1 MRILL
6 FLLCL
11 ISQKLSWAQCSF
23 TFAQDVC
30 EETDFTTAAIQ
41 LWDGDFIVG
50 GGGAGCDGNP
60 NLAHLTRFNCEG
72 KIVWQR
78 TYPENDAFGLPA
90 YIKQIDSNTILVGC
104 GSTLPRLLTVNA
116 NNGNVILDIY
126 NYIPHPF
133 KAEFFSGSV
142 MYDNGYAYMFPNN
155 GNPSNCYLYA
165 IKIDVINF
173 NILWMKEIIL
183 PNMAT
188 TDQLKISQAID
199 LRTGKIAL
207 FGHLINQP
215 KVMMITIDTSA
226 NIENVYFPFD
236 SVGPLVTKP
245 AFIYQTNLSFDRNFF
260 LLTLREQFNS
270 NKYIATIDTIGKLL
284 RYVEY
289 SNVFNFIQTRD
300 GNYAICGEQ
309 DLIRKL
315 DTNFQTI
322 YSIKSP
328 WQGSM
333 YGLINEATD
342 GGLFVGGAANILP
355 TRGDMTFIK
364 AEPHGGINS
373 VQEVQDITAQIQ
385 TTPNPATTQ
394 VHITSPVKLESY
406 TINNTSGTQLQSGV
420 LDNDNNIDISQLPQ
434 GLYFLQVQLE
444 NGQRV
449 VKKLLVNK
457 E

>member
-1 MRILL
+1 
-6 FLLCL
+6 
-11 ISQKLSWAQCSF
+11 
-23 TFAQDVC
+23 
-30 EETDFTTAAIQ
+30 
-41 LWDGDFIVG
+41 
-50 GGGAGCDGNP
+50 
-60 NLAHLTRFNCEG
+60 
-72 KIVWQR
+72 
-78 TYPENDAFGLPA
+78 
-90 YIKQIDSNTILVGC
+90 
-104 GSTLPRLLTVNA
+104 
-116 NNGNVILDIY
+116 
-126 NYIPHPF
+126 
-133 KAEFFSGSV
+133 
-142 MYDNGYAYMFPNN
+142 
-155 GNPSNCYLYA
+155 
-165 IKIDVINF
+165 
-173 NILWMKEIIL
+173 MKEIIL
-183 PNMAT
+183 PNMSV
-188 TDQLKISQAID
+188 TDQLKIHQAIN
-199 LRTGKIAL
+199 LNNGTITL
-207 FGHLINQP
+207 FGYLIDQTRIT
-215 KVMMITIDTSA
+215 MITIDTSA
-226 NIENVYFPFD
+226 NIKDVYFPFD

-342 GGLFVGGAANILP
+342 GGLFVGGLANGLGK
-355 TRGDMTFIK
+355 RGDMAFIK

-373 VQEVQDITAQIQ
+373 VQEVQDLAAQIQ
-385 TTPNPATTQ
+385 TSPNPATTQ

-406 TINNTSGTQLQSGV
+406 TINNTSGTQVQSGV
-420 LDNDNNIDISQLPQ
+420 LENDNNIDISQLPQ
-434 GLYFLQVQLE
+434 GLYFLQLQLE

-449 VKKLLVNK
+449 TKKLVRSY
-457 E
+457 

>member
-1 MRILL
+1 MRVILL
-6 FLLCL
+6 L
-11 ISQKLSWAQCSF
+11 ISIVWQTVALAQCSF
-23 TFAQDVC
+23 THAQDVC

-60 NLAHLTRFNCEG
+60 DLLHLTRFNCKGEM
-72 KIVWQR
+72 VWQK

-236 SVGPLVTKP
+236 SIGSSIAKP
-245 AFIYQTNLSFDRNFF
+245 YFIYQTNLAMDKKMF

-270 NKYIATIDTIGKLL
+270 NGYIAMIDTSGKLL
-284 RYVEY
+284 KYTEY
-289 SNVFNFIQTRD
+289 PDALSLIQTRD
-300 GNYAICGEQ
+300 GNYAICGDM

-322 YSIKSP
+322 YTVKSP
-328 WQGSM
+328 WWGSR
-333 YGLINEATD
+333 YGSIGEADD
-342 GGLFVGGAANILP
+342 GGLFVGGLANGLGK
-355 TRGDMTFIK
+355 RGDMAFIK

-373 VQEVQDITAQIQ
+373 VQEVQDLAAQIQ
-385 TTPNPATTQ
+385 TSPNPATTQ

-406 TINNTSGTQLQSGV
+406 TINNTSSTQVQSGV
-420 LDNDNNIDISQLPQ
+420 LENDNNIDISQLPQ
-434 GLYFLQVQLE
+434 GLYFLQLQLE

-449 VKKLLVNK
+449 VKKLVRN
-457 E
+457 